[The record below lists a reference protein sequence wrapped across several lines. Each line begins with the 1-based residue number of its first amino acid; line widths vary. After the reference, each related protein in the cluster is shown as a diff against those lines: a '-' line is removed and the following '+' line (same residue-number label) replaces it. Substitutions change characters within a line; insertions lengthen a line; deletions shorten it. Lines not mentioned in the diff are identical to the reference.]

1 MTLTRDRAEAALG
14 AKQAAGAPGKMLWA
28 WGGQR
33 WGSAR
38 LRDAGIGQGKGPQ
51 RGWGCC
57 AGASEALG
65 PLGGA
70 AKSPAAG
77 SSPAVCQ
84 ALSLHRHLSGV
95 IGGSVKQP
103 PALRAEG
110 MGVFYMGVFYMG
122 LYLCCLLHIV

>member
-1 MTLTRDRAEAALG
+1 MRG
-14 AKQAAGAPGKMLWA
+14 F
-28 WGGQR
+28 
-33 WGSAR
+33 
-38 LRDAGIGQGKGPQ
+38 GQGKGPQ
-51 RGWGCC
+51 QGRGCC

-77 SSPAVCQ
+77 SSPASCVPGPVP
-84 ALSLHRHLSGV
+84 ALSPLWCN
-95 IGGSVKQP
+95 GGSVKQP

-110 MGVFYMGVFYMG
+110 MGVFYMGVFHMG